1 MNLYFTR
8 HAQSTGNVIPKTGG
22 QDPKLT
28 ELGRRQAQALGERLS
43 TFSFDFIIASPL
55 IRTLETANAVASR
68 QPNGPAPVELLPDL
82 MECGTPADFIPLPID
97 EARQFCPTAL
107 PFSVPTPAG
116 GGASLPEEFH
126 DPANYLARA
135 YRIIGYLRRRFT
147 GDENVLIV
155 THGSFLTYLMN
166 AALSSASPGIAHY
179 SHDNTGLSFV
189 RYDTEN
195 DRPRTVLGFL
205 NDLSHLYR
213 ANLTEGVSPTHAL

>member
-8 HAQSTGNVIPKTGG
+8 HAQSTGNIVPTSGG
-22 QDPKLT
+22 LDPKLT
-28 ELGRRQAQALGERLS
+28 ELGRKQAQALGERLS
-43 TFSFDFIIASPL
+43 SFSFDFILASPL

-82 MECGTPADFIPLPID
+82 MECGTPADFIPLPIE

-107 PFSVPTPAG
+107 PYSVPTPAG
-116 GGASLPEEFH
+116 GSESLPEEFD
-126 DPANYLARA
+126 DPANYLSRA

-147 GDENVLIV
+147 GDENILVV

-166 AALSSASPGIAHY
+166 AALPSAVPGIARF
-179 SHDNTGLSFV
+179 SHDNTGLSLV
-189 RYDTEN
+189 RSFTEDN
-195 DRPRTVLGFL
+195 RPRTVLAFS

-213 ANLTEGVSPTHAL
+213 ANLTEGVSPVHAL